1 MSVFRQRFQFLLLFY
16 TIFLLLMDVL
26 DNINI
31 NIDITITK
39 S

>member
-16 TIFLLLMDVL
+16 TIFLLLMHVL

-31 NIDITITK
+31 NIDTTITK